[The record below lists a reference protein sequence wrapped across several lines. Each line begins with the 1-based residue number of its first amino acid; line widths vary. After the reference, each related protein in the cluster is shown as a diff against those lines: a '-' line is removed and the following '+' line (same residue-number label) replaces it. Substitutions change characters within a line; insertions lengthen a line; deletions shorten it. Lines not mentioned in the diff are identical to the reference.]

1 MTLAVQRVSAAE
13 LKRMAGARTAE
24 LRGVQAL
31 IAKVRVFAEL
41 ESALAAYGVSTAGV
55 AGAVKHVDELNA
67 QREYLEREVQLAES
81 AAAYL
86 EFEERCQN
94 HERNDA
100 AAVPVVDEINA
111 RIAEDPEADLFVR
124 VRDGDAHYLGYY
136 GLAQNRLPPPPDPGV
151 QRVKVREALGRELT
165 LVRDP
170 MVTAR
175 GHHEIYTH
183 QFPIFAEIYAARK
196 AEK

>member
-1 MTLAVQRVSAAE
+1 MTVAAQRISSAD

-24 LRGVQAL
+24 LRGVQAS

-55 AGAVKHVDELNA
+55 AGARKHVDELNA
-67 QREYLEREVQLAES
+67 QREHLEREVQLAES

-94 HERNDA
+94 HESNDA
-100 AAVPVVDEINA
+100 AAVPLVDEINA
-111 RIAEDPEADLFVR
+111 RIAEDPEADFFVR
-124 VRDGDAHYLGYY
+124 WRDGDPALLAHY
-136 GLAQNRLPPPPDPGV
+136 GLSQRTLPPPPNPGV
-151 QRVKVREALGRELT
+151 QRVKVREALGRERA

-170 MVTAR
+170 MMNAR
-175 GHHEIYTH
+175 GGHEYYMQ

>member
-1 MTLAVQRVSAAE
+1 MTVAAQRISSAD

-24 LRGVQAL
+24 LRGVQAS

-55 AGAVKHVDELNA
+55 AGARKHVDELNA
-67 QREYLEREVQLAES
+67 QREHLEREVQLAES

-94 HERNDA
+94 HEISDA
-100 AAVPVVDEINA
+100 AAEQVVDELNA

-124 VRDGDAHYLGYY
+124 WRDGDPELYVYY
-136 GLAQNRLPPPPDPGV
+136 SLSQRTPPPPPNPGV
-151 QRVKVREALGRELT
+151 QRVKVREALGRERLP
-165 LVRDP
+165 VRDG
-170 MVTAR
+170 MLNAR
-175 GHHEIYTH
+175 YHHGFYRSGL
-183 QFPIFAEIYAARK
+183 PIFAEIYESRK